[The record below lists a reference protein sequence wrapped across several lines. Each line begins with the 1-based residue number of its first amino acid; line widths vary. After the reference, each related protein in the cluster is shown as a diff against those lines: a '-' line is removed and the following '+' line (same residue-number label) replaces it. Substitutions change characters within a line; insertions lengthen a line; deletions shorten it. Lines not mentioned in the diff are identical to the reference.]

1 MSLEL
6 RSRILAELDSL
17 ILIDP
22 HTHINAL
29 APASTTLADILG
41 YHYYTELAHSAGLP
55 REQIENSDLEPRDKV
70 RLLIE
75 NLAAVDNTVQYG
87 WFVEICQTLLGFQE
101 ERITQDNWEA
111 LYDHSVE
118 LMAGEHWS
126 QQVLEKSR
134 LQAVFLTNDFDDP
147 LEGFDTAT
155 YIPCLRTDDLVFHL
169 AQDKVRTRLEHAT
182 GISVTDLSS
191 LRAALTN
198 RFDHF
203 TRRGA
208 RACAISLPPNF
219 SPRPVS
225 DGRAGNALEAVLA
238 KGEEAE
244 QSHLEALAQTVFWN
258 LAEHCDSYDLPFD
271 LMIGDNRRVYPAG
284 VYQGQDLYDSRVSL
298 IQYSELF
305 NSFPGVKFPISVLAS
320 VTNQELTS
328 YSWIFPNVITNGH
341 WWYSNTPTYIE
352 HDAAARLEAVPHTK
366 QIGYYSDMY
375 KLEFALPKFNMYKQI
390 LAKILA
396 ERFVIDRRWT
406 EERAVALGQQVLR
419 GNVES
424 IFMPATTIGAD

>member
-6 RSRILAELDSL
+6 RSRILAELNSL

-244 QSHLEALAQTVFWN
+244 QSHLEALAQTVF
-258 LAEHCDSYDLPFD
+258 
-271 LMIGDNRRVYPAG
+271 
-284 VYQGQDLYDSRVSL
+284 
-298 IQYSELF
+298 
-305 NSFPGVKFPISVLAS
+305 
-320 VTNQELTS
+320 
-328 YSWIFPNVITNGH
+328 
-341 WWYSNTPTYIE
+341 
-352 HDAAARLEAVPHTK
+352 
-366 QIGYYSDMY
+366 
-375 KLEFALPKFNMYKQI
+375 
-390 LAKILA
+390 
-396 ERFVIDRRWT
+396 
-406 EERAVALGQQVLR
+406 
-419 GNVES
+419 
-424 IFMPATTIGAD
+424 